1 MKLNFKLKK
10 KKKRKKSKTR
20 KTLKK
25 KKKKNDIKIINKEE
39 ANKYTNIR
47 VYMTYFLFNTW
58 LLVWDHTAFSVSEV
72 LYTDHVLVLCFVSII
87 NLSRLLVA

>member
-20 KTLKK
+20 KTL